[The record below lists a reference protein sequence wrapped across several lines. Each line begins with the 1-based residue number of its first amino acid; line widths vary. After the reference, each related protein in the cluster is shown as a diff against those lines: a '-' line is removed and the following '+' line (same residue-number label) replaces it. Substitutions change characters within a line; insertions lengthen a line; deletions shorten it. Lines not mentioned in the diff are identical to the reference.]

1 LVAILLALLH
11 WLGRPDPEGLVN
23 GPAASTTRVA
33 GHVEALL
40 DPGSALVAPDLSLRT
55 VDATPAGA
63 DDPEGPIRRFSDW
76 SRRYV
81 EADEPSRRAMLDEG
95 ADLAKAHRIAIKSLI
110 VSDPRRAIEMAVPM
124 VIRQK
129 LPPQLLAM
137 LEERISGIGAL
148 EVLAISPDSDPSE
161 PIVRRFTR
169 LGDREWRAYVYG
181 RRAGEMSKESTM
193 LNGIAIDRIMAVDE
207 SPIRSMELGEVP
219 DPAKEVIEK
228 CPVSG
233 LSTEVEREVGE
244 SMPPVTAETPAI
256 EAGDQIIFLC
266 DGGHIRQLVS
276 EILAGE
282 GSTGGPSSPTGSL
295 PLTRRNSTGLRRH
308 LYMRV
313 IFPDRLDE
321 FQTDTEAWVACRQLD
336 EYFKEISYGKLAFQ
350 GTVTPTLVLPRTE
363 AWYKGEYT
371 ATGSNSPIMNDA
383 KEAAR
388 QLGYPPEDFHHFV
401 VIYVNGP
408 GTFGGLGSVNGAN
421 TWLRTTSIGT
431 FRHEIGHNIGVWHS
445 NFWNTAGA
453 SVIGPGQ
460 NQEYGHNNDVMGS
473 SGSGGHFNA
482 SMKQQL
488 EWITPQTFHSV
499 TSGGLYR
506 IHQFDQVSQDPELR
520 YALRVAKDADRD
532 YWVEFR
538 QKLTTSPW
546 FMNGISI
553 NWSPWGASGD
563 TSNSGSNLGPQ
574 LLDMNPGSADDRTDS
589 PLVIGR
595 TFSDVEADVHI
606 TPVAMGGTVPQS
618 VDVRVHIGTAAAN
631 AAPELIIRPSATSI
645 APGGAITFTA
655 EASDPDADPLAF
667 HWNFGDKLA
676 GFNGPSFSTDNSAV
690 QTKTFASVG
699 WYAVQCTASDMK
711 GGVDCRTVLIQVG
724 APSTLYLSGIVT
736 DDLGAPLRG
745 ARVHNGLSGTSYRGA
760 LTDSE
765 GRYFITNLVSGT
777 LTLAASLPGTA
788 LAPSGFSNPVTVG
801 PSQTDKHF
809 AGTMG
814 VTVRMVPV
822 STDAA
827 EGGSAATWRFIR
839 TGGNAASLNVYTD
852 FSGSASTA
860 DYSLS
865 PAANTAIATPFE
877 IFTIPAGQDEMVVDL
892 SAVQDTV
899 QEGTEILVV
908 SLVNGGGGYLPVG
921 PQTLAISIGDDDT
934 TKPRVS
940 LRASDDEASESGSA
954 DPATFL
960 VSRSGSTASA
970 LTVNF
975 TLDATTPANAS
986 APYATPVV
994 DFASVGTSVV
1004 IPAGQSFV
1012 PVTLAP
1018 VDDDLAEGMELVKM
1032 NLASNAAYLLDSVTQ
1047 ATVKINDNDQPTITL
1062 SATDSTGTEGA
1073 DAARFTLTR
1082 DGNLSEALTVHYSTG
1097 GDALHGTDYGA
1108 LPGFVTFAPGGASA
1122 VVDILPVDDS
1132 RGEASQS
1139 VVLQL
1144 RSAAAYRVS
1153 GTGNASVTILDNGDL
1168 PAVSVFAMDGDVAEP
1183 SDGGQ
1188 FRIVTAGTGTGN
1200 ITVNYQIAGTAQAGL
1215 DYTTLSGSLSMGKNT
1230 SSNLAVTVI
1239 NDAIAED
1246 AESIL
1251 LTLLPGAGYQLD
1263 PAQSAS
1269 IVMSDDDAVN
1279 MVSIS
1284 ANTLS
1289 ATEGGLVKLYLSRS
1303 GSTTSDLT
1311 LPFALGGTAQAGA
1324 DYVAPSGMATIPAGS
1339 LGVSVDVTTINDTE
1353 AEGIETLIATIAP
1366 DGGSTRTYGVEVS
1379 TVNVTILDND
1389 SGFNNTLSFTQ
1400 PKHVFEEGDGAVTI
1414 PVLRAGTGT
1423 ASTTCSV
1430 EYTVRYATAEGGGID
1445 YRLVG
1450 GRLEFAPGELTK
1462 DVPVEWIDDSLPETV
1477 EALVVQ
1483 LRNPAGAT
1491 LPSGGALASV
1501 FLLDNEPRASIEV
1514 VDPFADETGDTAT
1527 FRISREG
1534 ASPAALTVPLVFT
1547 GDAVAGTDYV
1557 ALPPNV
1563 VIPAGAASTTLTL
1576 IPIANPSAREPV
1588 AVVVSLD
1595 AAGED
1600 STLSRRS
1607 ATAWIGDGQTD
1618 HPPFTHLFSPLGE
1631 GQGIGAGATLRLI
1644 AAAQDDSPGG
1654 VVSAWTRVSGP
1665 GTVVFEDASS
1675 PVTDAVF
1682 SLPGRYLL
1690 QMTATDGTASST
1702 IEVPVTVGGAV
1713 SPWTETNIGSNVYGG
1728 ASASQRGVTL
1738 LSSSGSAFSGSTD
1751 TLFLR
1756 HRPLQDDGEII
1767 ARVRTLF
1774 RPSDSARV
1782 GVMIRENTSNNS
1794 RFAGMTMAPSA
1805 GFGGSTNRSSYF
1817 RRTSS
1822 GASLTAIDTDGP
1834 TPSWWVRVTRT
1845 GNLFTSYDSPDGS
1858 NWTRRGQDTL
1868 AVAGSAFAGL
1878 ALTSAVSSDV
1888 VLAQV
1893 DRVRVAGTLENIGPE
1908 VDIVPP
1914 PGNASVGVPFS
1925 LSAVVSDD
1933 SYPEDRGAV
1942 SLSWSFVS
1950 GPAPP
1955 VFESPEA
1962 ANSLVTFVHSGL
1974 YRLRL
1979 AADDGGVTTSE
1990 TVDVEVES
1998 RPATVTLTRL
2008 SQVHDGTPRVVVA
2021 ATEPPGLAV
2030 EITYDGSTTPPVDA
2044 GSYPIQ
2050 VSVIEPDY
2058 SGSASGTLVVAKS
2071 GQTISFAPV
2080 ADQLATSSLPLVASG
2095 GGSGQPV
2102 IFAVTQGQAILTG
2115 GNVATFAAAG
2125 LVTITASQA
2134 GGTNH
2139 FAAPDVSVS
2148 FNVLKAPASV
2158 ALDPASLLTT
2168 YNGSVRQVTYT
2179 TNPPGLEVI
2188 LTYDGLSTAPT
2199 GAGSYPV
2206 IASISDPRYHGND
2219 AGTLVVGKASQA
2231 IDFPPLANALANAS
2245 VPLSA
2250 TGGGSGLPVTF
2261 TVTAGPATVEG
2272 GSLLVFSGA
2281 GQVTVSASQA
2291 GDANHHAATPV
2302 ARTLSVSKAPV
2313 SSLSLSALH
2322 QVFDGSPREVIV
2334 TSVPPGLTSDV
2345 TYEGDAEAPVG
2356 TGVYDVVAIV
2366 DDPIYEGSAE
2376 GTLFVDDPARLDLV
2390 PGGVLPALSALGSI
2404 DVSTFALG
2412 RYEVTWG
2419 LWKRIRDWA
2428 SLHGYDLALA
2438 GVGCDDD
2445 HPVRGISWFDAV
2457 KWCNARTEWE
2467 NATLGISC
2475 EAAYRLSGSVYR
2487 TGQPASSDEIE
2498 VLSATSGYRL
2508 PHASER
2514 EYAARGGRLS
2524 SGLPYPGGVNAV
2536 DLGWHAANSSAAIC
2550 DLAGGRGTRPV
2561 GALLPNELGLYD
2573 LAGNVGEWSGGA
2585 LSASPGRRLVFGG
2598 GWDAPESAL
2607 LLTAL
2612 TDAAPTGATDQI
2624 GFRVAR
2630 SVSTA
2635 LANALDND
2643 QLLWESGGSQPWYAQ
2658 AGDQTDGV
2666 DAAASGA
2673 LGGEEASWVETT
2685 VTGPGNLT
2693 FQWKIRLPAG
2703 GGALIVAIDGEEIAR
2718 ISGATEWANQSVYVP
2733 PGTHLIR
2740 WTYQRSLP
2748 QGLAPLPPPGAN
2760 GGWLDAV
2767 VFSEAV
2773 PPTVSTGSITA
2784 LDEERATGTGV
2795 VNGDGGSPIE
2805 GWGMVVS
2812 IERNPL
2818 IGGAPVYVAAA
2829 SDTGAFEVDMNA
2841 LSPGTT
2847 YRARAFA
2854 TNAAGTGYGSE
2865 IAFTTDETVDLAEGV
2880 ASRQREILRGDRHVF
2895 HFTLSG
2901 PRHATF
2907 STAGGA
2913 ALRAELF
2920 DARGDLMASFYGDGD
2935 FDIGEL
2941 LYAGD
2946 YALHVRRDADGGGV
2960 QTYDLTFDVTAEA
2973 TTRPDAAVGFT
2984 DLAQTGVGV
2993 VGSDAGQVLSL
3004 SSKDAEPVSGVATFR
3019 NGGTLPDE
3027 LILSGSGGSPSFGV
3041 SYFGDRGNVTAQILA
3056 GTLRTAALVE
3066 GDDPVSVT
3074 VSIVPNRKKLTEKR
3088 GKRNKIV
3095 TLKRIHGLSIRVRS
3109 DFDSTLGDEVRI
3121 LVRTL

>member
-1 LVAILLALLH
+1 
-11 WLGRPDPEGLVN
+11 
-23 GPAASTTRVA
+23 
-33 GHVEALL
+33 
-40 DPGSALVAPDLSLRT
+40 
-55 VDATPAGA
+55 
-63 DDPEGPIRRFSDW
+63 
-76 SRRYV
+76 
-81 EADEPSRRAMLDEG
+81 MLDEG
-95 ADLAKAHRIAIKSLI
+95 GDLAKAHRTAIKALI
-110 VSDPRRAIEMAVPM
+110 VSDPKRAIEVAVPM
-124 VIRQK
+124 VTRQK
-129 LPPQLLAM
+129 LPAELVVM

-161 PIVRRFTR
+161 PIVRRFAR

-445 NFWNTAGA
+445 NFWNTSGA

-553 NWSPWGASGD
+553 NWSPWGSSGD
-563 TSNSGSNLGPQ
+563 SSNSGSNLGPQ

-595 TFSDVEADVHI
+595 TFSDAEADVHI
-606 TPVAMGGTVPQS
+606 TPLAMGGTVPQS

-631 AAPELIIRPSATSI
+631 AAPGLIIRPSATSI

-655 EASDPDADPLAF
+655 EASDPDGDPLAF

-690 QTKTFASVG
+690 QTKAFASAG

-724 APSTLYLSGIVT
+724 APSTFYLAGLVT
-736 DDLGAPLRG
+736 DNLGAPLRG
-745 ARVHNGLSGTSYRGA
+745 ARAHNGLSGASYRGA

-765 GRYFITNLVSGT
+765 GRYFITNLASGT
-777 LTLAASLPGTA
+777 ITLAASLPGTA
-788 LAPSGFSNPVTVG
+788 LVPSGFTNPVTIG
-801 PSQTDKHF
+801 PSQADKHF
-809 AGTMG
+809 TGTMG
-814 VTVRMVPV
+814 VTVRMEPV
-822 STDAA
+822 STEAA
-827 EGGSAATWRFIR
+827 EGGGTASWRFVR
-839 TGGNAASLNVYTD
+839 TGGNSASLNVYAD

-865 PAANTAIATPFE
+865 PAANTVMATPFE
-877 IFTIPAGQDEMVVDL
+877 IFTIPAGQDEIVVNL

-908 SLVNGGGGYLPVG
+908 SLVNGGGGYVPVG
-921 PQTLAISIGDDDT
+921 PQTVAISIGDDDT
-934 TKPRVS
+934 TRPRVS
-940 LRASDDEASESGSA
+940 LRASDDEAFESASG

-960 VSRSGSTASA
+960 VSRNGSTASA

-975 TLDATTPANAS
+975 TLDAETPANAS
-986 APYATPVV
+986 APFATPVV
-994 DFASVGTSVV
+994 DFASMGTSVV
-1004 IPAGQSFV
+1004 IPAGQSSA
-1012 PVTLAP
+1012 PVNLVP
-1018 VDDDLAEGMELVKM
+1018 VDDDLAEGVELVKM
-1032 NLASNAAYLLDSVTQ
+1032 NLASNAAYLLDSITQ

-1097 GDALHGTDYGA
+1097 GDALHGKDYGA

-1122 VVDILPVDDS
+1122 VVDILPLDDS

-1200 ITVNYQIAGTAQAGL
+1200 ITVNYQIAGTAEAGL
-1215 DYTTLSGSLSMGKNT
+1215 DYTALSGSLSMGKNT
-1230 SSNLAVTVI
+1230 SSNLVVTVV

-1251 LTLLPGAGYQLD
+1251 LTLLPGVGYELD
-1263 PAQSAS
+1263 PARSAT

-1289 ATEGGLVKLYLSRS
+1289 ATEGGLVKLYFSRS

-1311 LPFALGGTAQAGA
+1311 LPFTLGGAAQAGP
-1324 DYVAPSGMATIPAGS
+1324 DYVAPSGVATIPAGS
-1339 LGVSVDVTTINDTE
+1339 VGVSVDVTTINDTE

-1366 DGGSTRTYGVEVS
+1366 DGGSPRTYGVEVPS
-1379 TVNVTILDND
+1379 VNVTLLDND
-1389 SGFNNTLSFTQ
+1389 SGFSNTLSFTQ
-1400 PKHVFEEGDGAVTI
+1400 PKHVFEEGDGVVTI
-1414 PVLRAGTGT
+1414 PVSRGGTGT
-1423 ASTTCSV
+1423 AATTCSV

-1445 YRLVG
+1445 YRLAG
-1450 GRLEFAPGELTK
+1450 GRLEFDPGELTK
-1462 DVPVEWIDDSLPETV
+1462 FVPVEWIDDSLPETV

-1547 GDAVAGTDYV
+1547 GDAVAGADYV
-1557 ALPPNV
+1557 DLPPNV
-1563 VIPAGAASTTLTL
+1563 IIPAGAASTTLTL
-1576 IPIANPSAREPV
+1576 TPIANPAARGPV

-1600 STLSRRS
+1600 STLSRRR

-1618 HPPFTHLFSPLGE
+1618 HPPFTHLFSPSGD
-1631 GQGIGAGATLRLI
+1631 GQGIGAGETLRLV

-1654 VVSAWTRVSGP
+1654 VVSVWTRVSGP
-1665 GTVVFEDASS
+1665 GTVVFENASS
-1675 PVTDAVF
+1675 PVTDAAF
-1682 SLPGRYLL
+1682 SSPGHYVLR
-1690 QMTATDGTASST
+1690 MTASDGAASST

-1713 SPWTETNIGSNVYGG
+1713 SPWTETNIGSMFYGG
-1728 ASASQRGVTL
+1728 ASASQHGVTL
-1738 LSSSGSAFSGSTD
+1738 LSSAGSAFSGSAD

-1756 HRPLQDDGEII
+1756 HRPLQGDGEII

-1782 GVMIRENTSNNS
+1782 GVMIRENTSNNG

-1822 GASLTAIDTDGP
+1822 GASLTATDTDGP

-1845 GNLFTSYDSPDGS
+1845 GNLFTSFDSPDGS
-1858 NWTRRGQDTL
+1858 NWNRRGQDTL
-1868 AVAGSAFAGL
+1868 AVAGSAFAGI

-1893 DRVRVAGTLENIGPE
+1893 DRVRVSGALENIGPE

-1914 PGNASVGVPFS
+1914 SGKASVGVPFS
-1925 LSAVVSDD
+1925 FSAVVSDD
-1933 SYPEDRGAV
+1933 GYPEDRGAV
-1942 SLSWSFVS
+1942 SLLWSFVS

-1955 VFESPEA
+1955 IFESPETA
-1962 ANSLVTFVHSGL
+1962 SSRVTFARSGL

-1990 TVDVEVES
+1990 TVDLEVEA

-2030 EITYDGSTTPPVDA
+2030 EITYDGSATPPVDA
-2044 GSYPIQ
+2044 GSYLIQ
-2050 VSVIEPDY
+2050 ASVIEPEY
-2058 SGSASGTLVVAKS
+2058 SGSASGNLVVAKN
-2071 GQTISFAPV
+2071 GQSISFAPI
-2080 ADQLATSSLPLVASG
+2080 ADQLATASLPLVASG
-2095 GGSGQPV
+2095 GGSGQAV
-2102 IFAVTQGQAILTG
+2102 TFAVTQGPAILTG

-2125 LVTITASQA
+2125 IVTITASQA
-2134 GGTNH
+2134 GGVNH
-2139 FAAPDVSVS
+2139 FAAPDVAVS
-2148 FNVLKAPASV
+2148 FNVQKAPASV
-2158 ALDPASLLTT
+2158 HLDAVSLMTT
-2168 YNGSVRQVTYT
+2168 YDGSVRRATYT

-2219 AGTLVVGKASQA
+2219 SGTLVVGKASQA

-2291 GDANHHAATPV
+2291 DDANHQAATPV

-2356 TGVYDVVAIV
+2356 TGVYEVVAIV

-2412 RYEVTWG
+2412 RYEITWG
-2419 LWKRIRDWA
+2419 LWKQVRDWA
-2428 SLHGYDLALA
+2428 GQNGYDLAFA
-2438 GVGCDDD
+2438 GAGCQDD
-2445 HPVRGISWFDAV
+2445 HPLRGVSWFEAV

-2467 NATLGISC
+2467 NATLGTSY
-2475 EAAYRLSGSVYR
+2475 ETAYRLSGSVYR
-2487 TGQPASSDEIE
+2487 TGQPASPAEIE
-2498 VLSATSGYRL
+2498 VLRGTSGYRL
-2508 PHASER
+2508 PEATER

-2524 SGLPYPGGVNAV
+2524 TGHPYPGGANAV
-2536 DLGWHAANSSAAIC
+2536 DLAWHAANSGAAIC

-2585 LSASPGRRLVFGG
+2585 LSASPSRRLVLGG
-2598 GWDAPESAL
+2598 DWGAPESAL

-2612 TDAAPTGATDQI
+2612 TDAAPVEATDQI

-2630 SVSTA
+2630 SVSSA

-2643 QLLWESGGSQPWYAQ
+2643 QVLWESGGAQPWHAQ
-2658 AGDQTDGV
+2658 TGDQTDGL
-2666 DAAASGA
+2666 DAAATGA
-2673 LGGEEASWVETT
+2673 LGGEEASWAETT
-2685 VTGPGNLT
+2685 VIGPGNLT

-2703 GGALIVAIDGEEIAR
+2703 IGAMLFSIDGEERVR
-2718 ISGATEWANQSVYVP
+2718 ISGATEWANQSLYVP

-2748 QGLAPLPPPGAN
+2748 QGAAPLPLPGAN

-2773 PPTVSTGSITA
+2773 PPAVSTGSITE
-2784 LDEERATGTGV
+2784 LGEVRATGSGIV
-2795 VNGDGGSPIE
+2795 IGDGGSPIE
-2805 GWGMVVS
+2805 ARGMVVS
-2812 IERNPL
+2812 TESH
-2818 IGGAPVYVAAA
+2818 PVVGEALVYSAAA
-2829 SDTGAFEVDMNA
+2829 PETGPFEVVLNG
-2841 LSPGTT
+2841 LSPGAT
-2847 YRARAFA
+2847 YRARAYA

-2865 IAFTTDETVDLAEGV
+2865 IVFTADETIDLAAGI
-2880 ASRQREILRGDRHVF
+2880 ASRQREILGGDRHVF

-2907 STAGGA
+2907 STVGGA

-2920 DARGDLMASFYGDGD
+2920 DARGDRITSFTGDGD
-2935 FDIGEL
+2935 FDLGEL

-2946 YALHVRRDADGGGV
+2946 YAFHVHRNADGGGA
-2960 QTYDLTFDVTAEA
+2960 QAYDLTFDVTVEA
-2973 TTRPDAAVGFT
+2973 ATRPDAAVGFNEFG
-2984 DLAQTGVGV
+2984 QTGVGV
-2993 VGSDAGQVLSL
+2993 VGLGTGQVLSL
-3004 SSKDAEPVSGVATFR
+3004 SSKDAGPVSGVATFR

-3027 LILSGSGGSPSFGV
+3027 LILSGSGGSALFGV
-3041 SYFGDRGNVTAQILA
+3041 SYFGDRGNVTAQMLA

-3066 GDDPVSVT
+3066 GDEPVSVI
-3074 VSIVPNRKKLTEKR
+3074 VSVVPNRKKLTEKR

-3095 TLKRIHGLSIRVRS
+3095 TLKRIHGLSIRARS